1 MRVRVRL
8 HGYLHGYT
16 DSKSHDLDLELP
28 GGVTLAELIRN
39 LKIPDSEVW
48 VVSLNGKN
56 VPVST
61 VLSNN
66 DDVSVFPPVTGG

>member
-8 HGYLHGYT
+8 HGYLHGYAE
-16 DSKSHDLDLELP
+16 SKSPEFDLELSS
-28 GGVTLAELIRN
+28 GVTLAELIRN